1 MQPTIEDRVMT
12 IETATPSS
20 AETIAALF
28 DNLVDAVAARV
39 LAQLNDNLDARFAL
53 LLESADFE
61 DKVEASV
68 QTAVDNLDLDDTIMD
83 AIQSLSFDVSVS
95 R

>member
-1 MQPTIEDRVMT
+1 MT
-12 IETATPSS
+12 KETATPTS

-68 QTAVDNLDLDDTIMD
+68 QTAMDALDLHDQVVDIVQD
-83 AIQSLSFDVSVS
+83 LNFDIRVQVSS
-95 R
+95 

>member
-1 MQPTIEDRVMT
+1 MT

-39 LAQLNDNLDARFAL
+39 LAQLGDNLDARFAA

-61 DKVEASV
+61 DKVEACV
-68 QTAVDNLDLDDTIMD
+68 QTAVDNLDLDDQVMSAVQD
-83 AIQSLSFDVSVS
+83 LSFEVTVS

>member
-1 MQPTIEDRVMT
+1 MT
-12 IETATPSS
+12 IETATPTS

-61 DKVEASV
+61 DKVESSV
-68 QTAVDNLDLDDTIMD
+68 QTAMDNLDLDDMVVSAVQDLT
-83 AIQSLSFDVSVS
+83 FDIRVSQ
-95 R
+95 

>member
-1 MQPTIEDRVMT
+1 M

-39 LAQLNDNLDARFAL
+39 LAQLADNLDARFAML
-53 LLESADFE
+53 PESADFE
-61 DKVEASV
+61 DKVEACV
-68 QTAVDNLDLDDTIMD
+68 QTAVDNLDLDDQVMT
-83 AIQSLSFDVSVS
+83 AVQELEFNVRVS

>member
-1 MQPTIEDRVMT
+1 MT

-39 LAQLNDNLDARFAL
+39 LAQLNDNLDARFAM

-61 DKVEASV
+61 DKVEACV
-68 QTAVDNLDLDDTIMD
+68 QTAVDNLDLDDTVMSAVQD
-83 AIQSLSFDVSVS
+83 LTFEVSVS

>member
-1 MQPTIEDRVMT
+1 MT

-39 LAQLNDNLDARFAL
+39 LAQLNDNLDARFAM

-68 QTAVDNLDLDDTIMD
+68 QTAVDALDLHDQVVDIV
-83 AIQSLSFDVSVS
+83 QELNFDIRVQVSS
-95 R
+95 

>member
-1 MQPTIEDRVMT
+1 MT
-12 IETATPSS
+12 IETATPTS

-39 LAQLNDNLDARFAL
+39 LAQLNDNLDARFAML
-53 LLESADFE
+53 MDSAEFE
-61 DKVEASV
+61 DKLEASV
-68 QTAVDNLDLDDTIMD
+68 KTAVDNLDLDDTIME
-83 AIQSLSFDVSVS
+83 AIQNLDFEVRVS

>member
-1 MQPTIEDRVMT
+1 M

-39 LAQLNDNLDARFAL
+39 LAQLADNLDARFAA

-68 QTAVDNLDLDDTIMD
+68 QTAVDNLDLDDTIM
-83 AIQSLSFDVSVS
+83 AAVQELEFDVRVS

>member
-1 MQPTIEDRVMT
+1 MT

-39 LAQLNDNLDARFAL
+39 LAQLNDNLDARIAMAL
-53 LLESADFE
+53 DSADLE
-61 DKVEASV
+61 DKIEASV
-68 QTAVDNLDLDDTIMD
+68 QTAVDNLDLHDQVVDIVQD
-83 AIQSLSFDVSVS
+83 LNFDIRVQVSS
-95 R
+95 